1 MPVPI
6 SHHPRGRRCYS
17 LLLAGALALFSANP
31 ANAAPNTDPLPLE
44 YAWGETYLEIAHE
57 LIAKKIELL
66 EDQEGRLIRIQRSE
80 LDVRYLFY
88 TEEKIGDI
96 ILMEREEEGER
107 RMVLDR
113 LVMEP
118 AHPPEEA
125 RLYAIDVL
133 LPGLPLPS
141 EKSENTGDNLELL
154 SQLEKI
160 YGPPRSR
167 TGRDRLSPGQSAE
180 TRRKRAEEEARDS
193 QAARVAGFVEFR
205 NRDTLV
211 RVFYEEQG
219 GIRYAR
225 RLSFQSR
232 VISEMRNK
240 ATEKLREEADRRI
253 LKKIRAADRQLKRRA
268 RSNQ

>member
-118 AHPPEEA
+118 ARPAAAPVGIGCRRGSRPRHAANAPKRKPA
-125 RLYAIDVL
+125 IPRPLAWRVSSNFAIAIRLCGCFTKSRAGSGT
-133 LPGLPLPS
+133 PG
-141 EKSENTGDNLELL
+141 G
-154 SQLEKI
+154 
-160 YGPPRSR
+160 
-167 TGRDRLSPGQSAE
+167 
-180 TRRKRAEEEARDS
+180 
-193 QAARVAGFVEFR
+193 
-205 NRDTLV
+205 
-211 RVFYEEQG
+211 
-219 GIRYAR
+219 
-225 RLSFQSR
+225 
-232 VISEMRNK
+232 
-240 ATEKLREEADRRI
+240 
-253 LKKIRAADRQLKRRA
+253 
-268 RSNQ
+268 